1 MRATIIVTVAVAVV
15 LALLED
21 GIMLTKLQVWHRVLS
36 RWFGHWCAKH
46 NMPYR
51 CPMWANNDAYT
62 AAYLEA
68 KGIIR

>member
-1 MRATIIVTVAVAVV
+1 
-15 LALLED
+15 
-21 GIMLTKLQVWHRVLS
+21 MLTKLQVWHRVLS
-36 RWFGHWCAKH
+36 QWFGHWCAKH
-46 NMPYR
+46 NRPYG